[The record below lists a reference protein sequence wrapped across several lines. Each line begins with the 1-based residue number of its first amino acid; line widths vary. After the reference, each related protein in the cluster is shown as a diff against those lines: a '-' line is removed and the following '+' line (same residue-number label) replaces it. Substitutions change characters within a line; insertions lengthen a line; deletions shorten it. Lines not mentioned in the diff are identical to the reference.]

1 MEVCGFLQ
9 FDIQISSHQFK
20 HDHDNITKIKF
31 HMITA
36 IKARSFPVVR
46 YASNA
51 KFPKKMCVLK
61 DYFVRQIKGVF
72 IKLKWM

>member
-9 FDIQISSHQFK
+9 FGIQISSHQFK

-36 IKARSFPVVR
+36 IKARSFLSFVTQATQNFQKR
-46 YASNA
+46 MYE
-51 KFPKKMCVLK
+51 LK
-61 DYFVRQIKGVF
+61 DYFVRQIKGV
-72 IKLKWM
+72 LLN